1 MNSKIQYIGI
11 SLSNKYYKTIL
22 EALKETKKLGGNILQ
37 IYLGNN
43 VLTTLREKYRLDDEN
58 DEARIIKEYL
68 KTHNMKIV
76 IHAILTLNFCNDPNH
91 PRNKWGIENLVYDMN
106 LCQKI
111 GGIGCVIHMGRNKT
125 PKINITP
132 DQCIT
137 NFVNSL
143 IEVLNQ
149 TKKVAILLETPVQ
162 QNNIVG
168 GTLEGFAK
176 LFNSVPSK
184 YQSRVKVCIDTCHIF
199 SSGYDIKTKTGAEE
213 YFVLFDKL
221 IGLKNIYLIHLNDS
235 KTPLN
240 SHINRHAPIGQ
251 GFIFESQN
259 GIESLSYLIN
269 LFYKNQIPA
278 VLETDYENYKSE
290 LKYLKSLIT
299 KSPKKKESLKIPSIK
314 IPFKNNKNQINHQNI
329 KPLII
334 NIFKEILQF
343 HESLGSDE
351 GNIHTKFRIDSYRKA
366 IRSLEKFNRPIY
378 SSNNVKNLEFIG
390 KGFRNKIN
398 EIKETKT
405 LKIYNN
411 IKKNPNFAAKTNF
424 LKIWGVGPKKAK
436 EFIEKNIHSIKELQ
450 NAISKKNIKLTDQ
463 QLLGLKYYN
472 DLNKKIPR
480 KIITKITKY
489 LQKINIR
496 PKTKIHNAGSYRLGK
511 EYSGDIDLIICYE
524 KKNENPELEFYKILK
539 DKNIIVETL
548 SKGIQKN
555 IYIVNFPNIDNI
567 YHQMDVAFVPQE
579 QLPWYLLYFGSSRE
593 FSKKIRSYASSLGY
607 KLNEYGLFDKK
618 TGVLINFLPKSEEE
632 IFKYLKDDTT
642 VWEKQPLEKLSR
654 NSELSA
660 FHHYGFWYAMDT
672 MRDKNYLDNLWFS
685 KKAPWKLW
693 DEK

>member
-11 SLSNKYYKTIL
+11 SLSEKYYKTIL
-22 EALKETKKLGGNILQ
+22 EALEETKKLGGNIVQ
-37 IYLGNN
+37 IYLGNK
-43 VLTTLREKYRLDDEN
+43 VLTTLREKYKLDDEN
-58 DEARIIKEYL
+58 DEALIIKEYL

-132 DQCIT
+132 EQCIT

-162 QNNIVG
+162 QNSIVG

-184 YQSRVKVCIDTCHIF
+184 YKSRVKVCIDTCHIF
-199 SSGYDIKTKTGAEE
+199 SSGYNIKTKIGAQD
-213 YFVLFDKL
+213 YFDKFDKL

-259 GIESLSYLIN
+259 GIESLSYLVN
-269 LFYKNQIPA
+269 FFYKNQIPA
-278 VLETDYENYKSE
+278 VLETDYENFKSE
-290 LKYLKSLIT
+290 LKYLKSLIST
-299 KSPKKKESLKIPSIK
+299 SSSSPKKKESLKINKKKRISIK
-314 IPFKNNKNQINHQNI
+314 IPFTNNKNHINQQNNNKNL
-329 KPLII
+329 KPLIL

-343 HESLGSDE
+343 HESLGSNE
-351 GNIHTKFRIDSYRKA
+351 GNIHTKFRIDSYKKA
-366 IRSLEKFNRPIY
+366 IKSLEKFNKPIY

-411 IKKNPNFAAKTNF
+411 IKKNPNLAAKTNF

-436 EFIEKNIHSIKELQ
+436 EFIDKNIHSIKELK

-463 QLLGLKYYN
+463 QMLGLKYYN

-489 LQKINIR
+489 LQKMNFD
-496 PKTKIHNAGSYRLGK
+496 IHNAGSYRLGK

-524 KKNENPELEFYKILK
+524 KKNENPELEFYKVLK
-539 DKNIIVETL
+539 EKEIIIETL

-555 IYIVNFPNIDNI
+555 IYIVNFPTIDNI
-567 YHQMDVAFVPQE
+567 NHQMDVAFVPQE
-579 QLPWYLLYFGSSRE
+579 QLPWYLLYFGSSRDY
-593 FSKKIRSYASSLGY
+593 SKKIRAHASSLGY

-618 TGVLINFLPKSEEE
+618 TGTLINFLPKNEEE
-632 IFKYLKDDTT
+632 IFKYLKIDY
-642 VWEKQPLEKLSR
+642 V
-654 NSELSA
+654 
-660 FHHYGFWYAMDT
+660 
-672 MRDKNYLDNLWFS
+672 
-685 KKAPWKLW
+685 AP
-693 DEK
+693 ENRV